1 MTFYHVFGL
10 FRFNH
15 FRFLISSNF
24 VFPDRSILLAIHL
37 FEMSVRHYVLGCCCI
52 TDGKDDDIRSPRD
65 SYLPFTNESVDHH
78 NKKDSQS
85 IELTTLG
92 CQETGLKSLKGLH
105 VTDTRPGKGDGRTW
119 RDEDLC
125 FKHRRVIYC
134 RRTSLSM
141 TNLFDP
147 LQMEKEEETN
157 QCLSPAQKRCTF
169 PPSRTRN
176 GMKIFAGQNPL
187 ENYRRLESDTDSS
200 SRDSISTSSSCETTG
215 QEPEVVLRKK
225 PEQSIDRNCHA
236 NKGYVCVKSKIPEAE
251 LPRLESNCPLSESK
265 DSKESG
271 VTLNT

>member
-119 RDEDLC
+119 R
-125 FKHRRVIYC
+125 
-134 RRTSLSM
+134 
-141 TNLFDP
+141 
-147 LQMEKEEETN
+147 
-157 QCLSPAQKRCTF
+157 
-169 PPSRTRN
+169 
-176 GMKIFAGQNPL
+176 AGQNPL

-251 LPRLESNCPLSESK
+251 LPRLESNCPLCKAESK